1 MVSYLVYAYNL
12 RELSWFEGD
21 QARDTLRSLQILRNR
36 EITTIGPPLSFG
48 LYGSREIYFGSL
60 IYYLGALGL
69 WIFHE
74 NVLGPVFVLSA
85 MYIVSTPFFYIL
97 TGLFTKN
104 SLHRCF
110 ITICYS
116 LGPIVVVH
124 SRFFW
129 NPNFIVPLSVIFWLC
144 ILRSTQLTRASRR
157 RYIFASLSGII
168 AALMINLHYSVAV
181 SMLVVMLY
189 LMVKREHKVLF
200 SFFLGLIIGLSPL
213 IIFEFRNHFY
223 LSQAVY
229 FNLSHPASF
238 PTDRPLVM
246 RLIDIGL
253 VVPITLGLHQD
264 HPFENSIVRLPYIVQ
279 WIMGVVSLAIVTYVS
294 RRGMYKQNTLVH
306 IAIISSII
314 SSLIFSKDIY
324 SLRYMFATYPVFLII
339 FMEYVLSF
347 IRKRRKSCVSVMVL
361 VLTIMF
367 TSSLKVITV
376 PTFVTYAK
384 YRMPSIIDLENIAKI
399 IALDHPHMLF
409 NITENITGDSRMLYL
424 RYFVYRDMKGD
435 GLGDPTEYTGLHT
448 LYVLTPSLDKTLE
461 ENRWE
466 FRATSNLRLMKQWK
480 IKEYKLLRFDAI

>member
-1 MVSYLVYAYNL
+1 VVSFVVYTYNL

-21 QARDTLRSLQILRNR
+21 SARDTLRSLQILRNR

-48 LYGSREIYFGSL
+48 LYGMREIYFGSL

-97 TGLFTKN
+97 TGLFTKKF
-104 SLHRCF
+104 LHRCV
-110 ITICYS
+110 ITVCYS
-116 LGPIVVVH
+116 LGPITVVH

-129 NPNFIVPLSVIFWLC
+129 NPNFIVPLSVMFWLC
-144 ILRSTQLTRASRR
+144 MLRSIQLTSASRW
-157 RYIFASLSGII
+157 RYIFVGLSGLI

-181 SMLVVMLY
+181 SMLFVMLY
-189 LMVKREHKVLF
+189 LTLKREHKMIL

-213 IIFEFRNHFY
+213 ILFELRNNFY
-223 LSQAVY
+223 LSQAISY
-229 FNLSHPASF
+229 NLSHPAPF

-253 VVPITLGLHQD
+253 VVPITLGLHRD
-264 HPFENSIVRLPYIVQ
+264 HPFDNSIFRLPYIAQ
-279 WIMGVVSLAIVTYVS
+279 WIIGVVSLAIAARVS
-294 RRGMYKQNTLVH
+294 RRKLYTRNTLVH

-324 SLRYMFATYPVFLII
+324 SLRYMFATYPIFLIV

-347 IRKRRKSCVSVMVL
+347 VRKSREYHVFVILVVL
-361 VLTIMF
+361 SIMF

-384 YRMPSIIDLENIAKI
+384 YRMPSIIDLEHIAKL
-399 IALDHPHMLF
+399 IAQDHPHMPF

-424 RYFVYRDMKGD
+424 RYFVYRDTKGD
-435 GLGDPTEYTGLHT
+435 GLGDPTEYMGLHT

-480 IKEYKLLRFDAI
+480 IKEYRLLRFDAM